1 MATKRLWRPLVTVLF
16 LLLVSWLSLLHV
28 AQYSLA
34 QGEVNLTKTLN
45 RTGNV
50 VRVGEVLSFTVVL
63 TNNAGFTLT
72 NVRLVDQY
80 DASVLGF
87 AGASPAEDS
96 HDPAAGLIVWSNV
109 ASPVNIE
116 PDAVLTFTLFFT
128 AEHPRTA
135 VVNAVRAEDI
145 VGTSGAIS
153 DANDI
158 EQGDEAVGGAAPVV
172 KFLSPP
178 GLIPAAGLPV
188 TFTHIITNDGAAIMT
203 YLPLT
208 DTYDPNFLQFN
219 FALPFTPNVV
229 TPPGTLVWTDL
240 ASDTTFGPIPP
251 DTAVVITT
259 VFTATTR
266 VVNTVNRA
274 STEGALDQYNNLL
287 APGATQVPITII
299 DDTATPTPT
308 ADSDDEDDQPAPTA
322 TPQQPTL
329 GPAATATVQAGET
342 NTPRFLP
349 ETGRRQAT
357 WPVLWLMGLLLLTL
371 GAYFLKIKLM
381 PGDEGEDE
389 PRFR

>member
-1 MATKRLWRPLVTVLF
+1 MASKRLGRVLVYALF
-16 LLLVSWLSLLHV
+16 LLLATLLSLLHV
-28 AQYSLA
+28 AQYSQA
-34 QGEVNLTKTLN
+34 QGEVSLTKTLN
-45 RTGNV
+45 RAGNV
-50 VRVGEVLSFTVVL
+50 VRVGEVLSFTVIL

-72 NVRLVDQY
+72 NVRLVDRY
-80 DASVLGF
+80 EASVLAF
-87 AGASPAEDS
+87 AGAFPAEDS
-96 HDPAAGLIVWSNV
+96 HDPAAGSIVWSNL
-109 ASPVNIE
+109 ADPVNIA
-116 PDAVLTFTLFFT
+116 PDQVLTFTLFFT

-145 VGTSGAIS
+145 IGTSGAIS

-178 GLIPAAGLPV
+178 GLISQAGLPV
-188 TFTHIITNDGAAIMT
+188 TFTHIITNDGAALMT

-219 FALPFTPNVV
+219 FALPFSPNVV

-240 ASDTTFGPIPP
+240 ASDAYFGPIPP

-287 APGATQVPITII
+287 APGAAQVPITII
-299 DDTATPTPT
+299 ADSPTPTPT
-308 ADSDDEDDQPAPTA
+308 ADSDDNEDRPVPTA
-322 TPQQPTL
+322 TPQQPT
-329 GPAATATVQAGET
+329 PVPTAIATVQAGET

-349 ETGRRQAT
+349 ETGRRQAA
-357 WPVLWLMGLLLLTL
+357 WPILWLMGLLLLTL
-371 GAYFLKIKLM
+371 GVYFLKIK
-381 PGDEGEDE
+381 
-389 PRFR
+389 RV